1 MKVDV
6 IVVGARCAGAAT
18 AMLLARGGA
27 RVLLVDKGA
36 YGTDALSTH
45 ALMRGAVLQLD
56 RWGVLPEVVAAGTPA
71 VHSTTFCYT
80 ESQVTVPIE
89 PRHGVTA
96 LYAPRRVLLDR
107 LLVDAAFESGVD
119 VKYGFQV
126 DEVKV
131 DGRGRVVG
139 ISGTDGGTRRD
150 IEADIVVGADGLH
163 STIAR
168 RVGTPRIAEGRHSAA
183 VLYSYWERSS
193 ADDYCW
199 WFKPGASMGSIP
211 TNDGATCVFVSVPSS
226 RFRDEIRGNPVLAYT
241 RLIRQVSPEFDERLR
256 ESSRIE
262 PVRGFGGHRGFI
274 KRGSGP
280 GWALVG
286 DAGYFKDPATAHG
299 ITDALRDA
307 QLLTRAI
314 VRGTTA
320 AFGEY
325 EATRLDLSMK
335 LFEVTDEI
343 ASLAWTDA
351 RVQSLHRAYSTEMAR
366 ELRVLATLTS
376 ADSAAVIAPDSE
388 RARVA

>member
-6 IVVGARCAGAAT
+6 VVVGARCAGAST

-36 YGTDALSTH
+36 YGTDMLSTH

-56 RWGVLPEVVAAGTPA
+56 HWGVLPEIVAAGTPA
-71 VHSTTFCYT
+71 IHSTTFCYT

-89 PRHGVTA
+89 PKHGVSA
-96 LYAPRRVLLDR
+96 LYAPRRTLLDR
-107 LLVDAAFESGVD
+107 VLVDAAFASGVD
-119 VKYGFQV
+119 VRYGFHV
-126 DEVKV
+126 DDVKV

-139 ISGTDGGTRRD
+139 ITGVEAGARRD
-150 IEADIVVGADGLH
+150 IEADIVVGADGLY

-168 RVGTPRIAEGRHSAA
+168 RVRAPRIAEGRYSAA
-183 VLYSYWERSS
+183 VLYSYWERPA

-199 WFKPGASMGSIP
+199 WFKPGVGMGSIP
-211 TNDGATCVFVSVPSS
+211 TNDGATCVFVSVPSAK
-226 RFRDEIRGNPVLAYT
+226 FRGEIRGNAALAYMGP
-241 RLIRQVSPEFDERLR
+241 IRQISPEFHERLR
-256 ESSRIE
+256 DSLRVE
-262 PVRGFGGHRGFI
+262 PVRAFGGHRGFI

-307 QLLTRAI
+307 QLLARAI
-314 VRGTTA
+314 MRGTTA
-320 AFGEY
+320 AFEDY
-325 EATRLDLSMK
+325 ETARLDLSSK

-351 RVQSLHRAYSTEMAR
+351 QVQSLNRAFSAEMAR
-366 ELRVLATLTS
+366 ETRVLAAMTD
-376 ADSAAVIAPDSE
+376 ADRPGFGMPHRE